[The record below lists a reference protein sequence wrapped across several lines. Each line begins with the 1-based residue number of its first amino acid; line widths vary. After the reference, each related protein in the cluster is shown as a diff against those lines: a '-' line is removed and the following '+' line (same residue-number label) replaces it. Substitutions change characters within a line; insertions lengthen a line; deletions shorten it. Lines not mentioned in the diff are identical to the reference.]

1 MGFNDQFALP
11 IILSRMS
18 EMGSKADITPR
29 SASCLLYLRKQTS
42 IRATDMSALC
52 PQRTSAACSTPML
65 NHGLAGGSK
74 RFTNGVWRSAP
85 RGYDQKMTS
94 QNVHAN
100 AKRLVKALIDRA
112 NLDAPDGRINQ
123 VAAQTGLKENEIGP
137 AIKYAK
143 AQGWFQPTKIG
154 NLKRGGWLSVTPAGK
169 AAVES

>member
-1 MGFNDQFALP
+1 MREPCPSAESGHFSGWPQEPLKLA
-11 IILSRMS
+11 
-18 EMGSKADITPR
+18 R
-29 SASCLLYLRKQTS
+29 STGTVGEC
-42 IRATDMSALC
+42 
-52 PQRTSAACSTPML
+52 
-65 NHGLAGGSK
+65 K
-74 RFTNGVWRSAP
+74 RFANGLWRSAP
-85 RGYDQKMTS
+85 SGYDQKMTS
-94 QNVHAN
+94 QNVHDN
-100 AKRLVKALIDRA
+100 AKRLVKALMDRA

>member
-1 MGFNDQFALP
+1 MVG
-11 IILSRMS
+11 
-18 EMGSKADITPR
+18 E
-29 SASCLLYLRKQTS
+29 C
-42 IRATDMSALC
+42 
-52 PQRTSAACSTPML
+52 
-65 NHGLAGGSK
+65 K
-74 RFTNGVWRSAP
+74 RFANGLWRSAP
-85 RGYDQKMTS
+85 SGYDQKMTS
-94 QNVHAN
+94 QNVHDN

>member
-1 MGFNDQFALP
+1 MMD
-11 IILSRMS
+11 
-18 EMGSKADITPR
+18 
-29 SASCLLYLRKQTS
+29 
-42 IRATDMSALC
+42 
-52 PQRTSAACSTPML
+52 
-65 NHGLAGGSK
+65 HGLASRATETGSQHGNGGENASGLLTD
-74 RFTNGVWRSAP
+74 FGVRLRA
-85 RGYDQKMTS
+85 GYDQKMTS

>member
-1 MGFNDQFALP
+1 MAF
-11 IILSRMS
+11 
-18 EMGSKADITPR
+18 
-29 SASCLLYLRKQTS
+29 LRVH
-42 IRATDMSALC
+42 IMSAL
-52 PQRTSAACSTPML
+52 PQKAELPRRITAWPHEPLKLARSTVTV
-65 NHGLAGGSK
+65 GECK
-74 RFTNGVWRSAP
+74 RFANGLWRSVP
-85 RGYDQKMTS
+85 SGYDQKMTS

-100 AKRLVKALIDRA
+100 AKRLVKASIDRA
-112 NLDAPDGRINQ
+112 KLDAPDGRINQ

>member
-1 MGFNDQFALP
+1 MREP
-11 IILSRMS
+11 C
-18 EMGSKADITPR
+18 P
-29 SASCLLYLRKQTS
+29 LYRRKRTFLGCG
-42 IRATDMSALC
+42 TMSAKGRK
-52 PQRTSAACSTPML
+52 RTSAACGPQEPLKLARST
-65 NHGLAGGSK
+65 GTVGECK
-74 RFTNGVWRSAP
+74 RFANGLWRSAP

>member
-1 MGFNDQFALP
+1 VG
-11 IILSRMS
+11 
-18 EMGSKADITPR
+18 E
-29 SASCLLYLRKQTS
+29 C
-42 IRATDMSALC
+42 
-52 PQRTSAACSTPML
+52 
-65 NHGLAGGSK
+65 K
-74 RFTNGVWRSAP
+74 RFANGLWRSAP

>member
-1 MGFNDQFALP
+1 VP
-11 IILSRMS
+11 T
-18 EMGSKADITPR
+18 ADIR
-29 SASCLLYLRKQTS
+29 HLLYSHDGITGW
-42 IRATDMSALC
+42 
-52 PQRTSAACSTPML
+52 PQEPLKLARST
-65 NHGLAGGSK
+65 GTVGECK
-74 RFTNGVWRSAP
+74 RFANGLWRSAP
-85 RGYDQKMTS
+85 RGYNQKMTS